1 MASVSFETKQKVAT
15 LLMQRGLLKFAAKGE
30 AGFKLKSGI
39 MSPFYIDLRMTQSFP
54 DLFHA
59 VTDAYCE
66 LIGKVPEKVKISGI
80 PEAGTPLA
88 TAVGF
93 QLNASLVQPRKVIKD
108 HGTGRSIEGVFEEGD
123 RVIVVDDLITKGDSK
138 IEAVQQFEDNGLVVE
153 RFVVL
158 IDREQGGKETLA
170 AAGFDLDIVMTMHEL
185 INLVSDADLISDEQ
199 TKTVLDFI
207 ANN

>member
-1 MASVSFETKQKVAT
+1 MPAVSESTKQTVAE
-15 LLMQRGLLKFAAKGE
+15 LLMKRGLLKFAAAGE
-30 AGFKLKSGI
+30 PGFKLKSGI

-66 LIGKVPEKVKISGI
+66 LIGEVQEGYKISGI

-93 QLNASLVQPRKVIKD
+93 QMNVPLVQPRKVIKD
-108 HGTGRSIEGVFEEGD
+108 HGTGRSIEGVFEDGD
-123 RVIVVDDLITKGDSK
+123 KVIVVDDLITKGDSK
-138 IEAVQQFEDNGLVVE
+138 IESVKQFTDNKMVVD
-153 RFVVL
+153 RFAIL
-158 IDREQGGKETLA
+158 IDREQGGIQTLA
-170 AAGFDLDIVMTMHEL
+170 DAGYKVEAVMGIREL
-185 INLVSDADLISDEQ
+185 IDRVSGAGLITEEQ

-207 ANN
+207 TAN

>member
-1 MASVSFETKQKVAT
+1 MASVSEQTKQQVAE
-15 LLMQRGLLKFAAKGE
+15 LLLSRGLLKFAGAGE
-30 AGFKLKSGI
+30 PGFKLKSGI

-59 VTDAYCE
+59 VTNAYAE
-66 LIGKVPEKVKISGI
+66 LIGEVPEGYKISGI

-93 QLNASLVQPRKVIKD
+93 QMDVSLVQPRKVIKD

-138 IEAVQQFEDNGLVVE
+138 IESVKQFSDNGLVVD
-153 RFVVL
+153 RFAVL
-158 IDREQGGKETLA
+158 IDREQGGLKTLA
-170 AAGFDLDIVMTMHEL
+170 DAGYGVEAVMTIHEL
-185 INLVSDADLISDEQ
+185 IDRVSSKGLISPEQ

-207 ANN
+207 SAN

>member
-1 MASVSFETKQKVAT
+1 MAEVSEQTKQTVAE
-15 LLMQRGLLKFAAKGE
+15 LLLRRGLLKFAGPGE
-30 AGFKLKSGI
+30 PGFKLKSGI

-66 LIGKVPEKVKISGI
+66 LIGKVPEGYKISGI

-93 QLNASLVQPRKVIKD
+93 QMDVPLVQPRKVIKD
-108 HGTGRSIEGVFEEGD
+108 HGTGRSIEGVFEESD
-123 RVIVVDDLITKGDSK
+123 KVIVVDDLITKGDSK
-138 IEAVQQFEDNGLVVE
+138 IESVKQFSDNGLVVD
-153 RFVVL
+153 RFAVL
-158 IDREQGGKETLA
+158 IDREQGGLKTLA
-170 AAGFDLDIVMTMHEL
+170 DAGYGVEAVMTIHEL
-185 INLVSDADLISDEQ
+185 IDRVSSKGLISPEQ

-207 ANN
+207 SAN

>member
-1 MASVSFETKQKVAT
+1 MPSVSETTRQTVAE
-15 LLMQRGLLKFAAKGE
+15 LLMKRGLLKFADKGE

-39 MSPFYIDLRMTQSFP
+39 MSPFYIDLRMTQSYP

-66 LIGKVPEKVKISGI
+66 LIGEIQDRFKISGI

-93 QLNASLVQPRKVIKD
+93 QLNASLVQPRKVVKD
-108 HGTGRSIEGVFEEGD
+108 HGTGRSIEGVFSDGD
-123 RVIVVDDLITKGDSK
+123 KVIVVDDLITKNNKK
-138 IEAVQQFEDNGLVVE
+138 IEAIKQFTDNKLVVD
-153 RFVVL
+153 RFAIL
-158 IDREQGGKETLA
+158 IDREQGGIQTLA
-170 AAGFDLDIVMTMHEL
+170 DAGYKVEAVMGIREL
-185 INLVSDADLISDEQ
+185 IDRVSKAGLITEDQ
-199 TKTVLDFI
+199 TTTVLDFI